1 MRLLRSNYHIGGRGD
16 SVRNV
21 PYDINEKLKSRIQTK
36 ATNADPKLSFW
47 ISRKTTQLTDSVF
60 LESSNVA
67 VGNITDCS
75 VAVRHMKFGFESDTI
90 FIAYVQNGKAKI
102 ASSPVFTEI
111 SRHTWTDSGFEQSA
125 EAVAIA
131 FGGTMPKDTQGRY
144 EFITEAA
151 PWIFWISNG
160 AVYGQKLGGNTLT
173 LATQNVTDISAV
185 RAMWSDVPGFD
196 FGLVLFMVV
205 NGSILYRQLIGGVW
219 SDAETIPAS
228 ALPSGKT
235 WTKISAQRTWDYRI
249 SLQTVANDGSLYEV
263 FTQFGGIGSK
273 GAERIELK
281 NINADSGIIEVNYK
295 NASESEHI
303 EIGNLTAFGK
313 HRLNIA
319 PVPVDVINMQNSSGK
334 WNTLIKVTLSYP
346 VSAESVQGNE
356 SAFVLSNS
364 GRTYAC
370 SKVESSTDGLSLTL
384 NMASFLSS
392 IGECS
397 LSYSPGTITSDALD
411 MAAWTFKFTPVN
423 LNPVNAYDFEN
434 IEMTSIDAACIL
446 IDIGYVDTVCSERV
460 EISGMAALGILTHIN
475 DI

>member
-1 MRLLRSNYHIGGRGD
+1 MRDIS
-16 SVRNV
+16 
-21 PYDINEKLKSRIQTK
+21 YDINEKLKKRVQTK
-36 ATNADPKLSFW
+36 ATNADPRLSFW
-47 ISRKTTQLTDSVF
+47 ISRKTTQLTDNVF

-67 VGNITDCS
+67 TGNITDCS

-90 FIAYVQNGKAKI
+90 FIAYVQNSKAKI
-102 ASSPVFTEI
+102 ASTPVFTEI

-131 FGGTMPKDTQGRY
+131 FDGTMPKDTQGRY
-144 EFITEAA
+144 EFITEVS

-160 AVYGQKLGGNTLT
+160 AVYGQKLGGNVQT

-205 NGSILYRQLIGGVW
+205 NGAILYRQLIGGVW

-235 WTKISAQRTWDYRI
+235 WTKISAQRTWDYRL
-249 SLQTVANDGSLYEV
+249 SLQALGSDGSLYEV

-281 NINADSGIIEVNYK
+281 NIDADSTIIEVSYK
-295 NASESEHI
+295 DASESEHI

-319 PVPVDVINMQNSSGK
+319 PVPIAVINIQNPSGR
-334 WNTLIKVTLSYP
+334 WNTLIQITLSYP
-346 VSAESVQGNE
+346 ITAESVMGNE
-356 SAFVLSNS
+356 GAFVLSNS

-370 SKVESSTDGLSLTL
+370 SKVESSMDGLSLTL
-384 NMASFLSS
+384 IMASFLSS
-392 IGECS
+392 IGECT
-397 LSYSPGTITSDALD
+397 LSYTPGTITSDALD

-423 LNPVNAYDFEN
+423 LDPVNTNEAEN
-434 IEMTSIDAACIL
+434 IEMTSIAATCIL
-446 IDIGYVDTVCSERV
+446 TDIGYVDTVCSESV
-460 EISGMAALGILTHIN
+460 EISGVAALGVLTHIN